1 MLTDFS
7 NWETGCNHAR
17 GSPFSRYL
25 RRFRLDSPNPSP
37 SIPLPIPSSL
47 SRIRAPGDAPIS
59 TILSYAA
66 EKFGVEAAT
75 SALLTESG
83 VGIGLAQTVS
93 SVVWSYGTELSLIPR
108 DRVGANS

>member
-1 MLTDFS
+1 MSKNSTQGTENSPGEQAAQNHFVLTITLASD
-7 NWETGCNHAR
+7 
-17 GSPFSRYL
+17 P
-25 RRFRLDSPNPSP
+25 RLPKKV
-37 SIPLPIPSSL
+37 
-47 SRIRAPGDAPIS
+47 IRAPGDAPIS